1 MEQAAHRGSEVIV
14 PGGVQKTCSC
24 GTEGHGL
31 VSNIGGGWMVG
42 LHDPEGPGSNL
53 NDSMIL

>member
-1 MEQAAHRGSEVIV
+1 MEQADHRGSEVIV
-14 PGGVQKTCSC
+14 PGGVQKMCSC

-42 LHDPEGPGSNL
+42 LDDLRGLSLGSH
-53 NDSMIL
+53 